1 MHKPRKLHTIA
12 ALLLMLN
19 VSVASAANTAYIY
32 GQQSKPSAGAM
43 AIDILA
49 VRPLGLA
56 ATLLGTGLFVV
67 SLPFS
72 ALGGNVGEAADALVK
87 SPARFT
93 FARPLGEYDTY
104 YQ

>member
-1 MHKPRKLHTIA
+1 MHKPSKMHTIA
-12 ALLLMLN
+12 ALVLMLN
-19 VSVASAANTAYIY
+19 VSVAPAAIAADVY
-32 GQQSKPSAGAM
+32 GQQSIPSAGAM

-87 SPARFT
+87 TPAEFT
-93 FARPLGEYDTY
+93 FARPLGEYATY
-104 YQ
+104 